1 MTGSAIINALAFTGG
16 NMLGS
21 MVFGRK
27 AEEERRKRDV
37 AMRQQQ
43 EEHEKW
49 ERERQARIDFI
60 SNRVRERNEARGYI
74 SDLNE
79 GMRLYYELTKPQ
91 HQLPNLRKEP
101 VLSDFYHPAEWQKTG
116 EILFMAIS
124 GALLGYVVVKKMM

>member
-49 ERERQARIDFI
+49 EQSRAR
-60 SNRVRERNEARGYI
+60 AKRGP
-74 SDLNE
+74 
-79 GMRLYYELTKPQ
+79 RLY
-91 HQLPNLRKEP
+91 LRLKRRDASLLRNDEATTSEFKKRACFERF
-101 VLSDFYHPAEWQKTG
+101 LSPG
-116 EILFMAIS
+116 
-124 GALLGYVVVKKMM
+124 